1 MTRRRRFCFAAI
13 ALMML
18 SLVMPAASFAGSAV
32 AAACAVTLP
41 SEPAFIPPGP
51 YPKIPPGAP
60 GIFWHGTSGLW
71 TMLRSNGVLTGMTV
85 SSPARRGAFVTREKV
100 FWWSPGFHPI
110 GTPDPPLK
118 IEGRRLD
125 GEAPRLAQPW
135 VTNAS
140 VPEWGGWTMLIML
153 ELPTPGCWEV
163 TGSYYG
169 DSVTFVVWVTPPPL
183 V

>member
-1 MTRRRRFCFAAI
+1 
-13 ALMML
+13 
-18 SLVMPAASFAGSAV
+18 
-32 AAACAVTLP
+32 
-41 SEPAFIPPGP
+41 
-51 YPKIPPGAP
+51 
-60 GIFWHGTSGLW
+60 
-71 TMLRSNGVLTGMTV
+71 MLRSNGVMNGMTV
-85 SSPARRGAFVTREKV
+85 KSPARPGAVVTREKV

-125 GEAPRLAQPW
+125 SEAPRLAQPW

-163 TGSYYG
+163 KGSYYG
-169 DSVTFVVWVTPPPL
+169 DSVTCRHLGDAAAARGNPRYAAGSFNRTTSPPPG
-183 V
+183 